1 MHWHRWIL
9 FLFYFFYLLI
19 YYVGTGEF
27 YFGSTPLCLSS
38 PSVRA
43 ENAKKLFLNICP
55 LAQNKSRRADSSPAK
70 KKNSQLSRT
79 RCIAPGCTTT
89 ATYGPEKAPFQKG
102 AARTRR
108 AFHCSKHKIEGEV
121 DLYIFIYI
129 YMKRRLFRRGLH
141 VHEFS
146 TVASIKLKAKC
157 LWTAIYI
164 GILW

>member
-1 MHWHRWIL
+1 MWGGFSIFL
-9 FLFYFFYLLI
+9 FFSGIFTDEFYFYFFIYLFFF
-19 YYVGTGEF
+19 YVGTGEF
-27 YFGSTPLCLSS
+27 YFRSTPLCLSS

-43 ENAKKLFLNICP
+43 ENAKKLFLNISP

-89 ATYGPEKAPFQKG
+89 ATYGPAKAPFQKG

-121 DLYIFIYI
+121 DIYTYMYIYI
-129 YMKRRLFRRGLH
+129 
-141 VHEFS
+141 
-146 TVASIKLKAKC
+146 
-157 LWTAIYI
+157 
-164 GILW
+164 